1 MHGLSTSRWIW
12 EVALVLLGGTGL
24 FSGLFRLATAPLSG
38 VLIILSAMAFLLLP
52 AARLCGTEVRR
63 TRRRE

>member
-1 MHGLSTSRWIW
+1 MSPSRWIW

-24 FSGLFRLATAPLSG
+24 FSGLSRLASTPVSG

-52 AARLCGTEVRR
+52 AARMCGSEVRR
-63 TRRRE
+63 TRQRK